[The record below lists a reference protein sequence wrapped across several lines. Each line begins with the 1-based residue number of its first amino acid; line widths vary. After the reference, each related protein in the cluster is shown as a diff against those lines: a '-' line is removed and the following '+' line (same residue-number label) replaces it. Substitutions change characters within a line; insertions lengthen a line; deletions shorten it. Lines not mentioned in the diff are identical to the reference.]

1 MVTIR
6 TLAENVSKL
15 VAELEKCAEDLLV
28 SNVAEKKD

>member
-15 VAELEKCAEDLLV
+15 VGKLEKCAEDWLV
-28 SNVAEKKD
+28 SNIAEKRD

>member
-15 VAELEKCAEDLLV
+15 VRDLEKPAEVFLV
-28 SNVAEKKD
+28 FNVALERD